1 MVKLTHYQEK
11 PLAKIDTTQTLVAPL
26 PAWGRLAANSTAHM
40 VEHLFAG
47 VIAVILPLITTS
59 LGLSLAQAGALA
71 SARTLMAGAASF
83 PSGFLADLASRRN
96 LLLGLCLGMIGLGCL
111 GLSAAWSFPVLLIFM
126 ALGGAGSGG
135 FHPQSLA
142 ILSAAYREKRAF
154 ALGVHDS
161 SANLGEVIG
170 PLALGLLITFVDW
183 RTALQIWAI
192 PGLAIGLLYALLG
205 AEDGVEA
212 SERRDYRRALWEDVL
227 KNKTVFSLVVVSTFR
242 AMGQTALSAF
252 LPLYLSLHLKLSGGA
267 AGAYMSLLFFFAGV
281 APAFVGWV
289 SDRIGRKSLIVAFSI
304 ASVVVIVAIPHLST
318 GPFLAVALA
327 ALGALLWALR
337 PVIVTAAM
345 EAAPQNLAG
354 SIVAVLYGAN
364 MGVSFLAPLMAGL
377 IADVYGL
384 PAALLSISAFPL
396 LAAVVMILLFKPAQV
411 RA

>member
-1 MVKLTHYQEK
+1 
-11 PLAKIDTTQTLVAPL
+11 LAKIDTTQTLASPFTG
-26 PAWGRLAANSTAHM
+26 WGRLAANCTAHM
-40 VEHLFAG
+40 VEHLFNG

-71 SARTLMAGAASF
+71 SARTLMAGVVSF
-83 PSGFLADLASRRN
+83 PSGFLADLATRRN
-96 LLLGLCLGMIGLGCL
+96 LLLGLCLGMIGFGCL

-170 PLALGLLITFVDW
+170 PLALGFLITFLDW

-192 PGLAIGLLYALLG
+192 PGLVIGLLYAFFG
-205 AEDGVEA
+205 AENGLA
-212 SERRDYRRALWEDVL
+212 APQRRAYRRALWEDVL
-227 KNKTVFSLVVVSTFR
+227 KNKTVFSLVAVSTLR

-252 LPLYLSLHLKLSGGA
+252 LPLYLSLHLKFSAGV
-267 AGAYMSLLFFFAGV
+267 AGAYMSLLYFFAGV
-281 APAFVGWV
+281 SPAFAGWIA
-289 SDRIGRKSLIVAFSI
+289 DRFGRKNLIAGFSA
-304 ASVVVIVAIPHLST
+304 ASAAVLVAIPHLGA
-318 GPFLAVALA
+318 GPLLTVALA

-337 PVIVTAAM
+337 PVVVSAAM
-345 EAAPQNLAG
+345 EAAPQNLTG
-354 SIVAVLYGAN
+354 SIVAVIYGAN

-377 IADVYGL
+377 IADAYGL
-384 PAALLSISAFPL
+384 PAALLCISVFPL
-396 LAAVVMILLFKPAQV
+396 LAAVVTLLSKPVKV
-411 RA
+411 R